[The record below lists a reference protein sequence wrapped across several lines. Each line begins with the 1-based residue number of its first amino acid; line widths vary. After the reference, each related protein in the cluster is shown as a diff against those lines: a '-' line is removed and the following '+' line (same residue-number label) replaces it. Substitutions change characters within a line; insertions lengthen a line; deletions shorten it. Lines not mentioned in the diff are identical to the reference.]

1 MGLAPTAS
9 KLTDEAQATHHPPQL
24 AHRRWSPR
32 GYSPC
37 RRTPRRGSPQSQL
50 TERKT
55 HFILTNGNEV
65 VATMAGPNAAAYA
78 TILSAAIVKGAI

>member
-50 TERKT
+50 
-55 HFILTNGNEV
+55 
-65 VATMAGPNAAAYA
+65 
-78 TILSAAIVKGAI
+78 